1 MNVIKVKLDDVAFAK
16 LNGTGVE
23 DMYGVYQAQPAV
35 FMIEKLNAWK
45 VEGHKIVIETNR
57 DVETEF
63 DITHKWL
70 DHYEVPYDELVW
82 VQ

>member
-1 MNVIKVKLDDVAFAK
+1 MNVIKVKMDDVCFAK
-16 LNGTGVE
+16 LNGQNPE
-23 DMYGVYQAQPAV
+23 DMYGIYQAQPAV

-63 DITHKWL
+63 DVTHKWL

-82 VQ
+82 NQ